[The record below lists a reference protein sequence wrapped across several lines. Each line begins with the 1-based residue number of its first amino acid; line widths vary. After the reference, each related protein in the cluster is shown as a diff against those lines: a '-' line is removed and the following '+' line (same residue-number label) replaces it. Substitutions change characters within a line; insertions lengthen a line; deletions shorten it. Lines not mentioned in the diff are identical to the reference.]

1 MCSSSHKRASSNCFS
16 MESRDFSFSCT
27 THTLSTY
34 SNTTWSSRFSEN
46 TILPHPLYWQ
56 RGALQIKLRFLKEQC
71 HGSSSSFF
79 FILDWKNGLNQGT
92 GDSNYTY
99 LPTCFYSTH
108 NSQIAGR
115 LLCCAL
121 CILKNVFMMSS
132 WFICG
137 FLKQLLTR
145 NVSWP
150 FLL

>member
-1 MCSSSHKRASSNCFS
+1 MCSSSHKKAFSNCFS

-34 SNTTWSSRFSEN
+34 SNTTWLSRFSEN
-46 TILPHPLYWQ
+46 TILPPPSVLAKGSPSNQ
-56 RGALQIKLRFLKEQC
+56 TKTLKGAMPWFFFF
-71 HGSSSSFF
+71 FF
-79 FILDWKNGLNQGT
+79 FILDWKNELNQST

-121 CILKNVFMMSS
+121 CILKNVFMVSS
-132 WFICG
+132 
-137 FLKQLLTR
+137 
-145 NVSWP
+145 
-150 FLL
+150 